1 VSLEDDLKGVKETVE
16 NHGERIGILEKDN
29 IYIKEKL
36 NSISA
41 QMVDTKDEVTDL
53 KSAVTRLE
61 TTVLTTNNS
70 ILTTLTQVV
79 TNTSNNNTQI
89 VTTNSNNRTQIL
101 LKVLGVVS
109 AILAGYLMSK
119 FGITVTI

>member
-1 VSLEDDLKGVKETVE
+1 MSIEPEVKDILDDHDK
-16 NHGERIGILEKDN
+16 RIGKLEEDN
-29 IYIKEKL
+29 VYIKEKL
-36 NSISA
+36 NSISI

-53 KSAVTRLE
+53 KSAVSRLE

-101 LKVLGVVS
+101 LKIIG
-109 AILAGYLMSK
+109 LAGAVLAGWLMARY
-119 FGITVTI
+119 GISIAL